1 MKGARILLGATLIL
15 REILRSPLT
24 VTLLFVIP
32 VVFFGVVAYTTS
44 TDPMV
49 FGLPSVS
56 HQAMVSVDQRQASL
70 VVIGSA
76 AVGFLAA
83 FLMMSVMQRNAPAHR
98 RLVLGGQP
106 VGEILLAKALVLG
119 VTAGVV
125 ALFVGVLLRFWFE
138 PLHGGV
144 VLLGLFSIGLVYG
157 AYGMLVGSA
166 ARRDLEGIL
175 LVVLLANI
183 DAGWL
188 QNPVYYTNAP
198 NSEFIRTLPAF
209 YPVQAAII
217 GSFTDHAAWGALL
230 RATLYSLVLG
240 GAAFLLYAGRM
251 RVRAPRVLG
260 SVPGGKNEEPPAQ
273 EVHRRGR

>member
-1 MKGARILLGATLIL
+1 MNAGRIFLNAKMTL

-24 VTLLFVIP
+24 ITLLFVIP
-32 VVFFGVVAYTTS
+32 LVFFAVVAYTTS
-44 TDPMV
+44 SDPVV
-49 FGLPSVS
+49 FGLPAVS
-56 HQAMVSVDQRQASL
+56 DDTLVSVDQRHASL

-83 FLMMSVMQRNAPAHR
+83 FLMMTVIQRNAQAHR
-98 RLVLGGQP
+98 RLILGGQP
-106 VGEILLAKALVLG
+106 VTEVLLAKVLVLG

-125 ALFVGVLLRFWFE
+125 TLFVGLLLRIWFE
-138 PLHGGV
+138 PLYWGV
-144 VLLGLFSIGLVYG
+144 TMQGLFAIGIVYG
-157 AYGMLVGSA
+157 AYGMLVGA
-166 ARRDLEGIL
+166 IARRDLEGIL

-217 GSFTDHAAWGALL
+217 GAFTDHAAGGALL
-230 RATLYSLVLG
+230 RGVLYSAGLG
-240 GAAFLLYAGRM
+240 GAAFLFYALRM
-251 RVRAPRVLG
+251 RVQAPGLLG
-260 SVPGGKNEEPPAQ
+260 DRSQGEGE
-273 EVHRRGR
+273 